1 MASWY
6 LKHIIVHDLQTE
18 ERFYFICEQWMGV
31 EKEDGRIER
40 ELFVAGDKQI
50 KELKYFLEK
59 QSKQQMNDSHLWLS
73 IFNRPV
79 QSKFTRLDRVTCGFV
94 FIYTS
99 MLLNILYYEKS
110 WTFFESNKI
119 DFFVFSIT
127 FEQVKINDHYSLVF
141 KFNFLFL

>member
-6 LKHIIVHDLQTE
+6 LKHVIVHDLQTAE
-18 ERFYFICEQWMGV
+18 KFHFICEQWMGV

-40 ELFVAGDKQI
+40 ELFVAGDKQM

-79 QSKFTRLDRVTCGFV
+79 QSRFTRLDRVTCGFV

-99 MLLNILYYEKS
+99 MLLNILIYEKNL
-110 WTFFESNKI
+110 TFFESNNKI

-127 FEQVKINDHYSLVF
+127 FEQVKINDHYSLILIS
-141 KFNFLFL
+141 NFYF